1 MTVEQVAL
9 GVYLVGALV
18 ALVRADAGW
27 GTRVLLATFW
37 PLGPVAFVATVG
49 TMVGVGMIDFPAFGA
64 VVLATA
70 GAAWY
75 LLG

>member
-9 GVYLVGALV
+9 GVYLAGALI
-18 ALVRADAGW
+18 ALVRTDAGW
-27 GTRVLLATFW
+27 GTRVLLAALW
-37 PLGPVAFVATVG
+37 PVGPVAFVATVG
-49 TMVGVGMIDFPAFGA
+49 TLVAVGMIAFPAFGA

-75 LLG
+75 LL